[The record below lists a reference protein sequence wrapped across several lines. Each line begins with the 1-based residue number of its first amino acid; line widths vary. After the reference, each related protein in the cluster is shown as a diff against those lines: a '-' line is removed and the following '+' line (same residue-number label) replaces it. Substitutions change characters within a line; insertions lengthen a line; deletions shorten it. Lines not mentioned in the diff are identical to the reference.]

1 MGKKINENEKVKKMI
16 KNNVPLNKFGSPK
29 DISSAA
35 IFLLS
40 ENASFITGSNLV
52 VDGGQLKTVEA

>member
-1 MGKKINENEKVKKMI
+1 MI

-52 VDGGQLKTVEA
+52 VDGGQLTVEV